1 MNTASIMNLNTEVKM
16 KYKCL
21 NNNDRRFVS
30 KAFYDR
36 EIKLLEYA
44 KNEKKVSDHLPKT
57 AEIGNQAKNLIR
69 NIKKQTTIDHCVFR
83 KRLLIEILTA
93 QKTYCP
99 HRGASRHLHCTS
111 S

>member
-36 EIKLLEYA
+36 EIKLLENA
-44 KNEKKVSDHLPKT
+44 KNEKKRSL
-57 AEIGNQAKNLIR
+57 AENSTNW
-69 NIKKQTTIDHCVFR
+69 
-83 KRLLIEILTA
+83 E
-93 QKTYCP
+93 
-99 HRGASRHLHCTS
+99 SE
-111 S
+111 